1 MLGKRIADNSRDD
14 SVATRL
20 RRKRFEL
27 LRRMIDRCSGP
38 VRILDVGGRLSYW
51 KMMTSD
57 RGFGTKVHVT
67 LLNVSAP
74 QVDEPGFLS
83 VSGDG
88 RSMPQFVDR
97 EFDIVF
103 SNSTIEHVGTYED
116 QRRMADEIRR
126 IGRAYYVQTPN
137 RYFPVEP
144 HFLFPLFQFL
154 PIDVRVWL
162 VQHFALGWYPRLP
175 DIEAARREVGSI
187 ELLGRRAFHSL
198 FPEAEIH
205 EERYLGLVKSFVA
218 VHSGPN

>member
-1 MLGKRIADNSRDD
+1 MLGKRLADNSRDD

-20 RRKRFEL
+20 RRKRFVV
-27 LRRMIDRCSGP
+27 LRRMIDQCDGP
-38 VRILDVGGRLSYW
+38 VRILDVGGRLNYW
-51 KMMTSD
+51 KMMTSEGGLST
-57 RGFGTKVHVT
+57 RVHVT
-67 LLNVSAP
+67 LLNVEAP
-74 QVDEPGFLS
+74 KVDEPGFSS

-88 RSMPQFVDR
+88 RSMPQFVDQ

-103 SNSTIEHVGTYED
+103 SNSTIEHVGTFED
-116 QRRMADEIRR
+116 QRKMADEIRR

-154 PIDVRVWL
+154 PIWMRVWM

-175 DIEAARREVGSI
+175 DKRAARREVSGI
-187 ELLGRRAFHSL
+187 ELLGRGAFVSL
-198 FPEAEIH
+198 FPEAVIH

-218 VHSGPN
+218 VHAGSR

>member
-51 KMMTSD
+51 KMMMSD
-57 RGFGTKVHVT
+57 RGFGTQVHIT
-67 LLNVSAP
+67 LLNVEAP

-103 SNSTIEHVGTYED
+103 SNSTIEHVGSLDD
-116 QRRMADEIRR
+116 QRRMADEVRR

-137 RYFPVEP
+137 RHFPIEP

-154 PIDVRVWL
+154 PLRVRAWL
-162 VQHFALGWYPRLP
+162 VQHFALGWYERIR
-175 DIEAARREVGSI
+175 DREAAWREVSSIQLLDRGSFQ
-187 ELLGRRAFHSL
+187 GL
-198 FPEAEIH
+198 FPDATVH
-205 EERYLGLVKSFVA
+205 DERYAGLVKSFVA
-218 VHSGPN
+218 VRGLK